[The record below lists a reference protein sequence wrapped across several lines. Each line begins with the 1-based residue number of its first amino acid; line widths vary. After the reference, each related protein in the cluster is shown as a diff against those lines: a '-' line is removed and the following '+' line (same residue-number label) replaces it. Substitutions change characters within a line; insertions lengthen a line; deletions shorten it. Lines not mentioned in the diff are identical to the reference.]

1 MNIIARLWVQIPA
14 EKKMTMEQFV
24 HNNRGINQDADLPQ
38 EFLQSIYMAIDGK
51 EIRMLGGA
59 EEDSLTLD
67 TWQYLAEQ
75 SRLERTRPPIPPA
88 ALTCATLRAATL
100 TACWPAALG
109 ALGGLLRSA
118 ESRGAVE
125 HALHGHEIAARMF
138 AHAGLHEAI
147 DALTAQVLVVVV
159 ICCTCCCCAYSP
171 STCHPSLST
180 C

>member
-1 MNIIARLWVQIPA
+1 MRMAVRLCAQIPA

-100 TACWPAALG
+100 TASRVSLWACNSAAVCS
-109 ALGGLLRSA
+109 LRTLSCCDTA
-118 ESRGAVE
+118 A
-125 HALHGHEIAARMF
+125 HG
-138 AHAGLHEAI
+138 
-147 DALTAQVLVVVV
+147 
-159 ICCTCCCCAYSP
+159 
-171 STCHPSLST
+171 
-180 C
+180 

>member
-1 MNIIARLWVQIPA
+1 
-14 EKKMTMEQFV
+14 
-24 HNNRGINQDADLPQ
+24 
-38 EFLQSIYMAIDGK
+38 
-51 EIRMLGGA
+51 MLGGA